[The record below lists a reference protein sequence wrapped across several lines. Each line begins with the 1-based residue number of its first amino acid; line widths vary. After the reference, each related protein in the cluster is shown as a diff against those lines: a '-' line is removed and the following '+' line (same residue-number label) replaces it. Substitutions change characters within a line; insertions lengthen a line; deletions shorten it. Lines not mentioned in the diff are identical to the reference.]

1 MRLHVA
7 RKTFSRAKILQMQ
20 RPYAIVRIYIYYITL
35 MSDDS
40 QLIVIDQIQ
49 IGMFIKLDLSWFEH
63 SFPMNSFKITNQ
75 QQIDDLVA
83 LKLKHVRYIPSK
95 SDPVAAKPASK
106 PIVASVTIAANTSV
120 PAKQVYSSIIDAKRA
135 RFEKLQKQRDEIARC
150 EEKFVQAAVVVKS
163 INRLIFSKPKETIIE
178 AGKLV
183 ESMAEVFLSGSDTV
197 MHLIQQTAGSEELYF
212 HTLNVSVLAMM
223 LAHEMKCSDAQIKEI
238 GIAALFHDLGK
249 VEVPEHILNK
259 TEPLTK
265 PEQHFYEMHPEY
277 GVAVGTKAG
286 LSPVVL
292 AVIAQHHEFMDGT
305 GYPHKLKGDAISMPT
320 RIVTIANV
328 YDNLCNH
335 NDPKLSLTP
344 HEALSTMYAHRRSQF
359 DASIMAT
366 LVKSL
371 GVYPPGTLVR
381 LSNEAIGLVMN
392 VNVGKPL
399 RPRVLVYDAEIP
411 KEDAIILDL
420 AEENKE
426 LSISASIRP
435 GLLPRAIFNYLNPRK
450 RVNYYFDSQS
460 KKTQGGPLPG
470 QS

>member
-1 MRLHVA
+1 
-7 RKTFSRAKILQMQ
+7 
-20 RPYAIVRIYIYYITL
+20 

-40 QLIVIDQIQ
+40 QLIVIDQLR

-63 SFPMNSFKITNQ
+63 SFPMNSFKITSQ

-95 SDPVAAKPASK
+95 SDPAAVNPPASK
-106 PIVASVTIAANTSV
+106 PVVAAPAAPVSTLGS
-120 PAKQVYSSIIDAKRA
+120 AKVYANIIDAKRA

-150 EEKFVQAAVVVKS
+150 EEKFVRAASVVKS
-163 INRLIFSKPKETIIE
+163 INKLIFSKPKETIIE

-183 ESMAEVFLSGSDTV
+183 DSMAEVFLSGSDTV
-197 MHLIQQTAGSEELYF
+197 MHLIQQTAGSEEMYF

-249 VEVPEHILNK
+249 VDVPEHIINK
-259 TEPLTK
+259 TEPLSK
-265 PEQHFYEMHPEY
+265 PEQHFFEMHPEY
-277 GVAVGTKAG
+277 GVAVGKKAG
-286 LSPVVL
+286 LPPVVL
-292 AVIAQHHEFMDGT
+292 DVIAQHHEYMDGT
-305 GYPHKLKGDAISMPT
+305 GYPHKLKGNAISMPT

-335 NDPKLSLTP
+335 NDPRQSLTP
-344 HEALSTMYAHRRSQF
+344 HEALSTMYAHRRTQF
-359 DASIMAT
+359 DPAIMAT

>member
-1 MRLHVA
+1 MTGA
-7 RKTFSRAKILQMQ
+7 
-20 RPYAIVRIYIYYITL
+20 YAIVRTYIYYCVH

-40 QLIVIDQIQ
+40 QLIVIDQLQ

-63 SFPMNSFKITNQ
+63 SFPMNSFKITSR

-95 SDPVAAKPASK
+95 SDPVAVKSVNKPQSA
-106 PIVASVTIAANTSV
+106 PVAAPSV
-120 PAKQVYSSIIDAKRA
+120 PAKQLHASIIDAKRA

-150 EEKFVQAAVVVKS
+150 EEKFVLAASVVKN
-163 INRLIFSKPKETIIE
+163 INRLIFSKPKETIKE

-183 ESMAEVFLSGSDTV
+183 DSMAEVLLSGNDTV
-197 MHLIQQTAGSEELYF
+197 MHLIQQAAGNEELYF

-223 LAHEMKCSDAQIKEI
+223 LANEMKCSDTEIKEI
-238 GIAALFHDLGK
+238 GIASLFHDLGK
-249 VEVPEHILNK
+249 VNVPDHILSK
-259 TEPLTK
+259 TDALTR
-265 PEQHFYEMHPEY
+265 PEQNFFEMHPQY
-277 GVAVGTKAG
+277 GVEVGKKAG
-286 LSPVVL
+286 LPPAVL
-292 AVIAQHHEFMDGT
+292 DVIAQHHEFMDGT
-305 GYPHKLKGDAISMPT
+305 GYPRKLKVDAISMPT

-335 NDPKLSLTP
+335 IDTRQSLTP
-344 HEALSTMYAHRRSQF
+344 HEALSTMYAHRRTQF
-359 DASIMAT
+359 DSVVMAT
-366 LVKSL
+366 LVRSL

-420 AEENKE
+420 AEESKE
-426 LSISASIRP
+426 LSISGSIRP

-460 KKTQGGPLPG
+460 KKTQGGLSPG
-470 QS
+470 QK

>member
-1 MRLHVA
+1 
-7 RKTFSRAKILQMQ
+7 MQ
-20 RPYAIVRIYIYYITL
+20 GAYAIVKRYPYSYL
-35 MSDDS
+35 QMPDDS
-40 QLIVIDQIQ
+40 QLIVIDQLR

-75 QQIDDLVA
+75 QQINDLLA

-95 SDPVAAKPASK
+95 SDPATTSKAAP
-106 PIVASVTIAANTSV
+106 V
-120 PAKQVYSSIIDAKRA
+120 PAPAAPVAPNGQVYANIIDAKRA

-150 EEKFVQAAVVVKS
+150 EEKFVKAASVVKS
-163 INRLIFSKPKETIIE
+163 INKLIFSRPKETIIE

-183 ESMAEVFLSGSDTV
+183 DSMAEVFLSGSDTV
-197 MHLIQQTAGSEELYF
+197 MHLIQQSAGSEELYF

-223 LAHEMKCSDAQIKEI
+223 LANELKCSPAQIKDV
-238 GIAALFHDLGK
+238 GVAALFHDLGK
-249 VEVPEHILNK
+249 VNVPEHILNK
-259 TEPLTK
+259 LDPLSK
-265 PEQHFYEMHPEY
+265 PEQNYFELHPHY
-277 GVAVGTKAG
+277 GVEVGKKAG
-286 LSPVVL
+286 LSPLVL
-292 AVIAQHHEFMDGT
+292 NVIAQHHEYMDGT
-305 GYPHKLKGDAISMPT
+305 GYPNQLKGVAISMPA

-335 NDPKLSLTP
+335 NDARQSLTP

-359 DASIMAT
+359 DPSIMAT

-392 VNVGKPL
+392 VNIGKPL

-411 KEDAIILDL
+411 KEDGIILDL
-420 AEENKE
+420 AEESKE

-435 GLLPRAIFNYLNPRK
+435 GLLPKVIFNYLNPRK
-450 RVNYYFDSQS
+450 RVNYYVDSQS
-460 KKTQGGPLPG
+460 KNTESSPLP
-470 QS
+470 SKS